1 MLYLHFHKAHEPQT
15 YQSGDFGWGDSTFKV
30 TWHKEH
36 AVTWQNKNV
45 YIFIST
51 RPMAP
56 KCWQHA
62 DSGWG
67 GPTQKITQY
76 FDPIVTW
83 QIKIVIFSQ
92 WQSLWPP
99 NLVRWVLKLRG
110 CHAQS
115 KMILLF
121 RSHVLSSL
129 SHGLW
134 SAPLAK
140 DDRISLKK
148 FTLHATLLL
157 LDKLKTFCLTF
168 LGKSNLNCF
177 FT

>member
-15 YQSGDFGWGDSTFKV
+15 YQSGLWGDSTFKV

-51 RPMAP
+51 RPIAP

-115 KMILLF
+115 QMILLF

-140 DDRISLKK
+140 DDRISLK
-148 FTLHATLLL
+148 
-157 LDKLKTFCLTF
+157 
-168 LGKSNLNCF
+168 NLN
-177 FT
+177 FTRHFYYLTNWKHFASHF